1 MLRIDKYYEKANKL
15 IENDEVEEAITT
27 FIVGL
32 DHGCVKCAYG
42 VIHTV
47 MNHCSYT
54 MTEDEAISIFSS
66 SYAKIKLLA
75 QEGDTEAMVMVA
87 EGIRYGFVDDYDEPY
102 LFWLTRAAE
111 LGDKGAMAI
120 IEELDLSDDPWA
132 LPGAT
137 SFVTAEARD
146 SMDST
151 DMILL
156 DDRLDLEVVDDMED
170 VTVIPEEH
178 VLIDEP
184 DWVMREQYGI
194 NDYFKDKKRQY
205 ELRKCRDDQVVD

>member
-27 FIVGL
+27 FIAGL

-66 SYAKIKLLA
+66 SYSKIKLLA
-75 QEGDTEAMVMVA
+75 EEGDTEAMVMVA
-87 EGIRYGFVDDYDEPY
+87 EGIRHGFVDDYDEPY
-102 LFWLTRAAE
+102 LFWLTKAAE
-111 LGDKGAMAI
+111 LGDKGAIAI
-120 IEELDLSDDPWA
+120 IEELDRLDDPWM
-132 LPGAT
+132 LPEGE
-137 SFVTAEARD
+137 SFVTAEACED
-146 SMDST
+146 MDST

-156 DDRLDLEVVDDMED
+156 DDRLDLEVFSNADAAALIAQEY
-170 VTVIPEEH
+170 
-178 VLIDEP
+178 VLIADP
-184 DWVMREQYGI
+184 DADILEQYGI
-194 NDYFKDKKRQY
+194 TDHRNPSS
-205 ELRKCRDDQVVD
+205 ENI